1 MKQCQNCGKW
11 FDETTLGKYCSGKY
25 CSRSC
30 ASIRHHSEE
39 VKNKISNSVKRKI
52 QSYNKP
58 TKKFLSE
65 KYSYKE
71 VDSNLQ
77 IDMPIR
83 KCVICNKYF
92 YHFADRKTCSK
103 VCNKL
108 WHDKL
113 NELQRN
119 KKKVKYKTNGQWN
132 LDSQK
137 TIYQYYFTYK
147 TINLV
152 NNKYYYGIHMTN
164 NLEDGYLG
172 SGKRLNQA
180 IKKYGKENFKRII
193 LKYYSC
199 YKDLAQAEHELITSE
214 ILLDKNCYNLTIG
227 GIGGPTFKGHK
238 HSEQTKEKIR
248 QIAKNRPPMS
258 EETKKKISESQKGRV
273 AWNKGLKMK
282 K

>member
-30 ASIRHHSEE
+30 ANTRHCSEE
-39 VKNKISNSVKRKI
+39 IKNKISNSVKRKI
-52 QSYNKP
+52 QSHNKP

-65 KYSYKE
+65 QYSYKE
-71 VDSNLQ
+71 VDPNVHV
-77 IDMPIR
+77 DMPIR
-83 KCVICNKYF
+83 KCVICNKHF
-92 YHFADRKTCSK
+92 YHFAHRKTCSK
-103 VCNKL
+103 ICNKL
-108 WHDKL
+108 LHDKL

-119 KKKVKYKTNGQWN
+119 KKKVKYKTDGQWN

-147 TINLV
+147 TINLI

-164 NLEDGYLG
+164 KLEDGYLG
-172 SGKRLNQA
+172 SGKRLKQA

-193 LKYYSC
+193 LNYYSC

-214 ILLDKNCYNLTIG
+214 VLLDENCYNLTIG

-238 HSEQTKEKIR
+238 HSEQTKEKLR
-248 QIAKNRPPMS
+248 QIVKNRPPMS

-282 K
+282 